1 MNKIWILGLI
11 AVAIISCSKEPLL
24 VEEDRLMKPLVGPY
38 APKEVNLEVP
48 FWMPPQ
54 PKDDAN
60 PLTEQGIALGRQLF
74 YDPILSADST
84 QSCSSCHKQAHAFSD
99 PRQYS
104 IGVLGMEGKRNAMAL
119 INLAYNRNGLFWDG
133 RSENLKEQA
142 LIPVEDHLEMNES
155 WDHVVLKLADHPSY
169 PELFRAAFGISTP
182 GEINKELVVRALAQF
197 EQTLISSNSRFDQVV
212 WQNKGWLTD
221 AELRG
226 KQLFFFEE
234 SQLIN
239 HPGCSHCHFDP
250 LFGDNSYRN
259 NGLDAVDDLA
269 DFADL
274 GRGAITG
281 NLYDNGKFRVPTLR
295 NIALT
300 APYMHDGRMATLEEV
315 LNHYGAGGHG
325 VSNEDVN
332 IAPFELNEQQKADLI
347 AFLHTLT
354 DTSFVNNP
362 AFSNPFE

>member
-1 MNKIWILGLI
+1 MSKYWIFGGAFI
-11 AVAIISCSKEPLL
+11 SIISCTKQPNL
-24 VEEDRLMKPLVGPY
+24 VEEDRLMTPLASQY
-38 APKEVNLEVP
+38 APTEVTLEVP
-48 FWMPPQ
+48 FWMPPLPQ
-54 PKDDAN
+54 DESN

-84 QSCSSCHKQAHAFSD
+84 QSCSSCHQQAHAFSD

-119 INLAYNRNGLFWDG
+119 INLAYNKSGFFWDG

-155 WDHVVLKLADHPSY
+155 WEQVVLKLAYHPNY

-182 GEINKELVVRALAQF
+182 GEITKELVVRALAQF
-197 EQTLISSNSRFDQVV
+197 EETLISSNSRFDQVV

-259 NGLDAVDDLA
+259 NGLDDAENLTDFVDI
-269 DFADL
+269 
-274 GRGAITG
+274 GRGEITG
-281 NLYDNGKFRVPTLR
+281 NIFDNGKFRVPTLR

-300 APYMHDGRMATLEEV
+300 APYMHDGRFETLEEV
-315 LNHYGAGGHG
+315 LDQYASGGHG
-325 VSNEDVN
+325 VANEDVN

-362 AFSNPFE
+362 AFSNPFD